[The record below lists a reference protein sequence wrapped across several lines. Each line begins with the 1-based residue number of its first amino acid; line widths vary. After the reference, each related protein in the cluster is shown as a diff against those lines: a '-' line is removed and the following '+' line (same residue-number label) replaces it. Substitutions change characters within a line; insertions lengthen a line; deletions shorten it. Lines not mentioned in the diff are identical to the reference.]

1 MQLVLGQGGEYCG
14 IDTLAQWVGGQSLQP
29 CFIARFLAD
38 KVIKPQICILAGSM
52 GSVIDIEISC
62 EYSLTVTTCIVY
74 FQSCHVIPRPVCLVC
89 STYVL
94 IADQV

>member
-1 MQLVLGQGGEYCG
+1 M
-14 IDTLAQWVGGQSLQP
+14 QP
-29 CFIARFLAD
+29 CFIARFPAD

-74 FQSCHVIPRPVCLVC
+74 FQSCHCGINIILPPVCLVC
-89 STYVL
+89 STYVW